1 MDAPFLPNTKWFNYC
16 HRLTELA
23 PQEFEKQI
31 PDALATLNSKV
42 FSVYAEYRQDS
53 HSFDR
58 ELLVLR
64 GRIYLLRSDLGPD
77 FERFISIM
85 NVMGKNQPVSTSATS
100 ELIERIKQA
109 ESSQG
114 PHRANDLFRWILSHF
129 HEVAHYIVNTPYLHQ
144 ITKLMER
151 SYGELKL
158 ERQHGGFGPNLR
170 RLARKLNQIAPGSV
184 NEMVSKYDER
194 TCSIKFGDAVVRVS
208 SMILR
213 RLQRDCSSLE
223 EENKTDY
230 VLPGSV
236 NMQAF
241 KYLLHY
247 YEPNIYRERN
257 VDRADMVRLGVILE
271 NKLLTDRYLTDLM
284 CGLFASFNEED
295 PIKAK
300 EYFEKYLLLRKL
312 AAEIKT
318 PYIQAKVDKLEN
330 DLREVSRFAVITTDF
345 SRYVQN
351 ELPESAAHKLL
362 EAIHV
367 VIEKE
372 KRDRGVMN
380 FSASADRAIKTLKIW
395 LQLSIRLQ
403 VEISSENP
411 VAMLIEEVLLNPHR
425 KQEIPSKMKQLKDAF
440 PEFMIKHKE
449 AVSAEEDFC
458 EFSKEEA
465 WSLPLKL
472 DLSAIEEFKTEE
484 LQHLAGLN
492 ITEIRFKKQTQAVKD
507 LMNLLPLAKFTF
519 EIEPLPEKE
528 PSEFEKGFKRFL
540 SGF

>member
-23 PQEFEKQI
+23 PQDFEKQI
-31 PDALATLNSKV
+31 PDALETLNSKV

-58 ELLVLR
+58 ELLVLK
-64 GRIYLLRSDLGPD
+64 GKIYLHRSDLGPS
-77 FERFISIM
+77 FECFVSM
-85 NVMGKNQPVSTSATS
+85 LNGMGNHRPVQNDATAQ
-100 ELIERIKQA
+100 LVARIKQA
-109 ESSQG
+109 ESSPG
-114 PHRANDLFRWILSHF
+114 PHRANDLFTWILSHF
-129 HEVAHYIVNTPYLHQ
+129 HEVAHYIVNSPCLHQ
-144 ITKLMER
+144 ITTLMER
-151 SYGELKL
+151 SFGELKL

-184 NEMVSKYDER
+184 KETVSKYDER
-194 TCSIKFGDAVVRVS
+194 TCSIKIGDAVVRVS
-208 SMILR
+208 QMIMR
-213 RLQRDCSSLE
+213 KLQRDCSCLQVE
-223 EENKTDY
+223 DKTDY

-241 KYLLHY
+241 KNLLHY
-247 YEPNIYRERN
+247 YEPNLYRERN
-257 VDRADMVRLGVILE
+257 VDPADMVRLGVILE
-271 NKLLTDRYLTDLM
+271 NKILTDRYLTDLM
-284 CGLFASFNEED
+284 CGLFGSFNEDD

-330 DLREVSRFAVITTDF
+330 DLREVSRFSTITSDF

-380 FSASADRAIKTLKIW
+380 LSALADRAIQTLKIW

-403 VEISSENP
+403 VEIPSENP
-411 VAMLIEEVLLNPHR
+411 VAMLIEEVLLNPYR
-425 KQEIPSKMKQLKDAF
+425 KQEIPSKLKQLKDAF

-449 AVSAEEDFC
+449 AVSADEDFC

-465 WSLPLKL
+465 RSLPLKL
-472 DLSAIEEFKTEE
+472 DLSTIEEFKTEE

-519 EIEPLPEKE
+519 EVEPLPEKE
-528 PSEFEKGFKRFL
+528 PSDFEKGFKRFL